1 MNPLIAA
8 LAANPLYA
16 EALDPERRLRGPVP
30 QSAGSTL
37 TTNVQPGQ
45 AIGASDP
52 VSAYSL
58 RAADLYRQG
67 SDLANAEPDV
77 EGFKRMA
84 RKRSDEGSGALLTAL
99 AAQFAGPGYEGIA
112 AQSIKRADEARD
124 PIKVGNAGYVTPEGE
139 FVADPFYQRE
149 KKAEFLMN
157 QAKGYEQMAQ
167 NARTQQERAEA
178 LKAQNEVQNEL
189 RRMQVENQRFAMQNQ
204 AQQNAFMNSWRM
216 QQAADAKER
225 RDQAQADAK
234 DKATSAGATNL
245 SKRLEDLTNIYSS
258 VKQLNDRLTTY
269 AAKGQKSIPGVGY
282 GTDMSLLGLDV
293 SGPFLGEE
301 GRENRAMVKSV
312 ANELLRLAS
321 GAAVTM
327 NEAQRKQLE
336 LMASGQYSEADFANA
351 WRNTIVPK
359 TNEALSNVAGG
370 FSADVKQRY
379 MEQGGRINPNALI
392 TPPGRVRRFNAKG
405 EPIDG

>member
-1 MNPLIAA
+1 
-8 LAANPLYA
+8 
-16 EALDPERRLRGPVP
+16 
-30 QSAGSTL
+30 
-37 TTNVQPGQ
+37 
-45 AIGASDP
+45 
-52 VSAYSL
+52 
-58 RAADLYRQG
+58 
-67 SDLANAEPDV
+67 
-77 EGFKRMA
+77 
-84 RKRSDEGSGALLTAL
+84 
-99 AAQFAGPGYEGIA
+99 
-112 AQSIKRADEARD
+112 
-124 PIKVGNAGYVTPEGE
+124 
-139 FVADPFYQRE
+139 
-149 KKAEFLMN
+149 
-157 QAKGYEQMAQ
+157 
-167 NARTQQERAEA
+167 
-178 LKAQNEVQNEL
+178 
-189 RRMQVENQRFAMQNQ
+189 MQIENHQLAMQNQ
-204 AQQNAFMNSWRM
+204 AQQTAFMNNWRM
-216 QQAADAKER
+216 QQATEAKER

-336 LMASGQYSEADFANA
+336 LMASGQYSEADFVNA
-351 WRNTIVPK
+351 WRQVILPK

-370 FSADVKQRY
+370 FSDDVKQRY
-379 MEQGGRINPNALI
+379 LQQGGRIDPNKPFN
-392 TPPGRVRRFNAKG
+392 PPGTVRRFNEKG
-405 EPIDG
+405 ERIDG

>member
-16 EALDPERRLRGPVP
+16 EALDPERKLRGP
-30 QSAGSTL
+30 QSAGNTL
-37 TTNVQPGQ
+37 TVNVQPGQ

-52 VSAYSL
+52 LSAYSL

-67 SDLANAEPDV
+67 SDLANAAPDV
-77 EGFKRMA
+77 EGFKQMA
-84 RKRSDEGSGALLTAL
+84 RKRSEEGSGALLTAL

-112 AQSIKRADEARD
+112 QQSIKRADASRD
-124 PIKVGNAGYVTPEGE
+124 PIKVGNAGFVTPEGE

-157 QAKGYEQMAQ
+157 QARGYEQMAQ
-167 NARTQQERAEA
+167 TARTQQERAEA
-178 LKAQNEVQNEL
+178 LRAQNEVQNEL
-189 RRMQVENQRFAMQNQ
+189 RRMQAENQRFAMQNQ
-204 AQQNAFMNSWRM
+204 AQQNAFMTSWRM
-216 QQAADAKER
+216 QQAAEAKER

-234 DKATSAGATNL
+234 DKAISAGATNL

-282 GTDMSLLGLDV
+282 ASDVSLLGLDL

-312 ANELLRLAS
+312 ANELLRMAS
-321 GAAVTM
+321 GQAVTL

-336 LMASGQYSEADFANA
+336 LMASGQYSEADFVNA
-351 WRNTIVPK
+351 WRQVILPK

-379 MEQGGRINPNALI
+379 MEQGGRIDPKPIN
-392 TPPGRVRRFNAKG
+392 PPGKVRRFNAKG
-405 EPIDG
+405 EPVDG